1 MDVPDWDGATPLWQH
16 CAAGGIA
23 GLVQH
28 VAVYPLDTLRT
39 HQQSARPRP
48 LAQISLW
55 RGVQAPLVACVPAYA
70 LYFGAYE
77 RVKGGHPTLWGSAAV
92 TVSHDVL
99 MVPMDTLKQRMQLG
113 QFRGLRRGVQLI
125 LAREGPIALFR
136 SLPLTLVTNVPYGL
150 IFGGIQELAC
160 AFYGRERG
168 PFPLMLC
175 SMLAGACAAAATCPL
190 DRVKTCLQTQP
201 RVRSL
206 AQAAWTIAYREG
218 PRGFLRGMGPRVLA
232 HAPASALSWGTYTL
246 LVG

>member
-1 MDVPDWDGATPLWQH
+1 MDVPLWQH
-16 CAAGGIA
+16 CAAGGVA

-48 LAQISLW
+48 LAQIALW
-55 RGVQAPLVACVPAYA
+55 RGVQAPLVACAPAYA

-77 RVKGGHPTLWGSAAV
+77 QVKRGHPTLWGSAAAI
-92 TVSHDVL
+92 VSHDVL

-125 LAREGPIALFR
+125 LAREGPSALFR
-136 SLPLTLVTNVPYGL
+136 SLPVTLLSNVPYGL
-150 IFGGIQELAC
+150 VFGGIQELGCAC
-160 AFYGRERG
+160 YGRERG
-168 PFPLMLC
+168 SVVLY

-206 AQAAWTIAYREG
+206 AHAVSTIAYREG

-232 HAPASALSWGTYTL
+232 HAPAAGLAWGTYTL